1 MTAIVKFD
9 LSKMAVAARSM
20 AAAVPSPMSFLKM
33 SKSGDWIYGAEEDE
47 VPAGTQFGVNP
58 NSFQR
63 GVIAWQ
69 DTSNGAPAAKLDE
82 RMYSVFEDN
91 PPEPGD
97 PPKGARGWEAQFGF
111 SMIAVNGG
119 KLAGTEL
126 QYRAS
131 SDGGKRAIAALIAE
145 VAEGAPT
152 NPGKM
157 PLIVLDTR
165 SYKHASYGKIYAPV
179 FKLVKWVPIPQDKA
193 AVKTAAKKVKSK

>member
-58 NSFQR
+58 QSFQR

-69 DTSNGAPAAKLDE
+69 DTSNGQPAAKLDE
-82 RMYSVFEDN
+82 RMYSVFDAN

-97 PPKGARGWEAQFGF
+97 CPKGSRGWETQFGF
-111 SMIAVNGG
+111 AMLAINGG

-131 SDGGKRAIAALIAE
+131 SDGGRRAIAALITE
-145 VAEGAPT
+145 VAEGAPL